1 MILDYLMKPGARI
14 KRWVLLGFV
23 GTMLLSLGVGEIF
36 IHKGYDLTSKMVFIF
51 LALLGIVVIVIS
63 ISEGLKSILRLINSD
78 KINITINDKDVEDLI
93 DDERLLVS
101 GPKIVVVGGGT
112 GLSTMLRGLK
122 KYTNNITA
130 IVTVGDDG
138 GGSGKIREDFG
149 MLPPGDIRNC
159 ILALADTEPIMEKL
173 LQYRFK
179 EGSLE
184 GQSFGNLFLAAM
196 AGISDNF
203 EEAVQRMSSVLAVTG
218 KVLPVTLDDMKLV
231 AILEN
236 GDKID
241 GESRIPDEAIA
252 RKSKIKK
259 LMINPKNAKPLV
271 DALKAIEE
279 ADAIIMGPG
288 SLYTSIIPNM
298 LVTDIADTI
307 CNSDAIKIYISN
319 IMTQPGETDNFDV
332 SDHVKII
339 KKYGGKEIVDYVIAN
354 SGEISEEIKSRYLEE
369 GSTLAKLDIDKLK
382 DLSVEVICDDLIKIK
397 NGTVK
402 HNADKL
408 AEILADTIMEK
419 KLLYDRKKIIEYMYL
434 SQRIKDREKINKDI
448 GL

>member
-1 MILDYLMKPGARI
+1 MILNYLMKPGI
-14 KRWVLLGFV
+14 KVKRWVLLGFV
-23 GTMLLSLGVGEIF
+23 GTILLSLGIGEIF
-36 IHKGYDLTSKMVFIF
+36 IHKDYDLNRRMIFIIS
-51 LALLGIVVIVIS
+51 ALLGLVVIVLAIYK
-63 ISEGLKSILRLINSD
+63 GLKSILRLINSD
-78 KINITINDKDVEDLI
+78 KINITIKDKEVEELI
-93 DDERLLVS
+93 DEERLLVT

-122 KYTNNITA
+122 KYTDNITA

-231 AILEN
+231 ATLEN
-236 GDKID
+236 GDKIE

-252 RKSKIKK
+252 RKSRIKK

-271 DALKAIEE
+271 EALKAIEE

-288 SLYTSIIPNM
+288 SLYTSIIPNL

-307 CNSDAIKIYISN
+307 SNSKAIKIYISN
-319 IMTQPGETDNFDV
+319 IMTQPGETDDFTAFD
-332 SDHVKII
+332 HLKTLMH
-339 KKYGGKEIVDYVIAN
+339 YGGKNCVQYIIAN
-354 SGEISEEIKSRYLEE
+354 NGSISTDIEERYLKEGSKLVELDRDKIKSLNIEIIEE
-369 GSTLAKLDIDKLK
+369 NL
-382 DLSVEVICDDLIKIK
+382 VKIGK
-397 NGTVK
+397 GYVK
-402 HNADKL
+402 HDSEYL
-408 AEILADTIMEK
+408 AEIIMKTIIEK
-419 KLLYDRKKIIEYMYL
+419 ELKLDGEKILEYAYSLQKIRKKT
-434 SQRIKDREKINKDI
+434 KNKQ
-448 GL
+448 

>member
-14 KRWVLLGFV
+14 KRWVLLGFI
-23 GTMLLSLGVGEIF
+23 GTILLSLGVGEIF
-36 IHKGYDLTSKMVFIF
+36 IHKEYDLTSKMVFMF
-51 LALLGIVVIVIS
+51 LALLGVVVIVIS

-78 KINITINDKDVEDLI
+78 KINITINDKDVENLI

-271 DALKAIEE
+271 EALKAIEE

-288 SLYTSIIPNM
+288 SLYTSIIPNL

-307 CNSDAIKIYISN
+307 SKSDAIKIYISN
-319 IMTQPGETDNFDV
+319 IMTQPGETDDFAA
-332 SDHVKII
+332 SDHLKTLIN
-339 KKYGGKEIVDYVIAN
+339 YGGKKCVQYVIAN
-354 SGEISEEIKSRYLEE
+354 NGVIPEDIESRYLKEGSKLVELDRDEIKSL
-369 GSTLAKLDIDKLK
+369 G
-382 DLSVEVICDDLIKIK
+382 VEIIEDNLVKITK
-397 NGTVK
+397 GYVK
-402 HNADKL
+402 HDSEYL
-408 AEILADTIMEK
+408 AEIIMKTVIEK
-419 KLLYDRKKIIEYMYL
+419 ELKWDK
-434 SQRIKDREKINKDI
+434 EKILEYAYSLQKIRERNKK
-448 GL
+448 

>member
-23 GTMLLSLGVGEIF
+23 GTILLALGVGEVF
-36 IHKGYDLTSKMVFIF
+36 IHKEYDLTRKMVCIF
-51 LALLGIVVIVIS
+51 LGLLGVVVIVIS

-78 KINITINDKDVEDLI
+78 KINITINDKNVEDLI
-93 DDERLLVS
+93 DDERLSVS

-122 KYTNNITA
+122 NYTNNITA

-159 ILALADTEPIMEKL
+159 ILALSDTEPIMEKL

-236 GDKID
+236 GDEID

-259 LMINPKNAKPLV
+259 LMINPENAKPLV

-288 SLYTSIIPNM
+288 SLYTSIIPNL

-307 CNSDAIKIYISN
+307 CESDAIKIYISN
-319 IMTQPGETDNFDV
+319 IMTQPGETDDFTAA
-332 SDHVKII
+332 DHLKTLIN
-339 KKYGGKEIVDYVIAN
+339 YGGKKCVDYVIAN
-354 SGEISEEIKSRYLEE
+354 NGTIPDDIKERYLKE
-369 GSTLAKLDIDKLK
+369 GSKL
-382 DLSVEVICDDLIKIK
+382 VELDRDNIKGLGVEIVEENLVK
-397 NGTVK
+397 ITKGYVK
-402 HNADKL
+402 HDS
-408 AEILADTIMEK
+408 EYLADIIMKTVIEK
-419 KLLYDRKKIIEYMYL
+419 ELKWDKEKILEYVYSLQKM
-434 SQRIKDREKINKDI
+434 REKRNTRE
-448 GL
+448 

>member
-23 GTMLLSLGVGEIF
+23 GTILLALGVGEVF
-36 IHKGYDLTSKMVFIF
+36 IHKEYDLTRKMVCIF
-51 LALLGIVVIVIS
+51 LGLLGVVVIVIS

-78 KINITINDKDVEDLI
+78 KINITINDKNVEDLI
-93 DDERLLVS
+93 DDERLSVS

-122 KYTNNITA
+122 NYTNNITA

-203 EEAVQRMSSVLAVTG
+203 EEAVKRMSSVLAVTG

-236 GDKID
+236 GDEID

-259 LMINPKNAKPLV
+259 LMINPENAKPLV

-288 SLYTSIIPNM
+288 SLYTSIIPNL

-307 CNSDAIKIYISN
+307 CESDAIKIYISN
-319 IMTQPGETDNFDV
+319 IMTQPGETDDFTAA
-332 SDHVKII
+332 DHLKTLIN
-339 KKYGGKEIVDYVIAN
+339 YGGKKCVDYVIAN
-354 SGEISEEIKSRYLEE
+354 NGTIPDNIKERYLKE
-369 GSTLAKLDIDKLK
+369 GSKL
-382 DLSVEVICDDLIKIK
+382 VELDRDNIKGLGVEIVEENLVK
-397 NGTVK
+397 ITKGYVK
-402 HNADKL
+402 HDS
-408 AEILADTIMEK
+408 EYLADIIMKTVIEK
-419 KLLYDRKKIIEYMYL
+419 ELKWDKEKILEYVYSLQKM
-434 SQRIKDREKINKDI
+434 REKRNTRE
-448 GL
+448 

>member
-1 MILDYLMKPGARI
+1 MIFEYLMKPGIRI
-14 KRWVLLGFV
+14 KRWVLLGFI
-23 GTMLLSLGVGEIF
+23 GTILLSLGVGEIF
-36 IHKGYDLTSKMVFIF
+36 IHKEYTLTSRMVCIF
-51 LALLGIVVIVIS
+51 LGLLGLVVIIIA
-63 ISEGLKSILRLINSD
+63 ISEGVKSILKLINSE
-78 KINITINDKDVEDLI
+78 KINITINDKEVEELI

-101 GPKIVVVGGGT
+101 GPKIVVIGGGT

-149 MLPPGDIRNC
+149 LLPPGDIRNC

-179 EGSLE
+179 EGRLE

-203 EEAVQRMSSVLAVTG
+203 EEAVQKMSSVLAVTG
-218 KVLPVTLDDMKLV
+218 KVLPVTLDDMKLI

-236 GDKID
+236 GDKIE

-252 RKSKIKK
+252 RKSKINR
-259 LMINPKNAKPLV
+259 LMIEPKNAKPLV

-288 SLYTSIIPNM
+288 SLYTSIIPNL
-298 LVTDIADTI
+298 LVTDIADNI
-307 CNSDAIKIYISN
+307 CKSDAIKIYISN
-319 IMTQPGETDNFDV
+319 IMTQPGETDNFSV
-332 SDHVKII
+332 SDHLKTLI
-339 KKYGGKEIVDYVIAN
+339 KYGGKKSVQYVIAN
-354 SGEISEEIKSRYLEE
+354 NGTIPENIESRYLKE
-369 GSTLAKLDIDKLK
+369 GSKLVNL
-382 DLSVEVICDDLIKIK
+382 
-397 NGTVK
+397 
-402 HNADKL
+402 
-408 AEILADTIMEK
+408 
-419 KLLYDRKKIIEYMYL
+419 
-434 SQRIKDREKINKDI
+434 DREKIKNLGIEIVEENLVKITKGYVKHDSEYLAEI
-448 GL
+448 IMKTVIEKELKWDKEKILEYAYSLQKMREKRKNVE

>member
-319 IMTQPGETDNFDV
+319 IMTQPGETDDFAA
-332 SDHVKII
+332 SDHLRTLIN
-339 KKYGGKEIVDYVIAN
+339 YGGKKCVQYVIAN
-354 SGEISEEIKSRYLEE
+354 NGIIPEDIESRYLKE
-369 GSTLAKLDIDKLK
+369 GSKL
-382 DLSVEVICDDLIKIK
+382 VELDRDKIK
-397 NGTVK
+397 SLGVEIVEDNLVKITKGYVK
-402 HNADKL
+402 HDSEYL
-408 AEILADTIMEK
+408 AEIIMKTVIEK
-419 KLLYDRKKIIEYMYL
+419 ELKLDKEKIIEYAYSLHKM
-434 SQRIKDREKINKDI
+434 RERNKK
-448 GL
+448 

>member
-159 ILALADTEPIMEKL
+159 ILALAD
-173 LQYRFK
+173 
-179 EGSLE
+179 S
-184 GQSFGNLFLAAM
+184 
-196 AGISDNF
+196 
-203 EEAVQRMSSVLAVTG
+203 
-218 KVLPVTLDDMKLV
+218 
-231 AILEN
+231 
-236 GDKID
+236 
-241 GESRIPDEAIA
+241 
-252 RKSKIKK
+252 
-259 LMINPKNAKPLV
+259 
-271 DALKAIEE
+271 
-279 ADAIIMGPG
+279 
-288 SLYTSIIPNM
+288 
-298 LVTDIADTI
+298 
-307 CNSDAIKIYISN
+307 
-319 IMTQPGETDNFDV
+319 
-332 SDHVKII
+332 
-339 KKYGGKEIVDYVIAN
+339 
-354 SGEISEEIKSRYLEE
+354 
-369 GSTLAKLDIDKLK
+369 
-382 DLSVEVICDDLIKIK
+382 
-397 NGTVK
+397 
-402 HNADKL
+402 
-408 AEILADTIMEK
+408 
-419 KLLYDRKKIIEYMYL
+419 
-434 SQRIKDREKINKDI
+434 
-448 GL
+448 

>member
-1 MILDYLMKPGARI
+1 MILDYLMKPGTKI
-14 KRWVLLGFV
+14 KRWVLCGFV
-23 GTMLLSLGVGEIF
+23 GTILLSLGVGEIF
-36 IHKGYDLTSKMVFIF
+36 IHKEYDLTRKMVFIF
-51 LALLGIVVIVIS
+51 LALLGIVVIVVS

-78 KINITINDKDVEDLI
+78 KINITINDKNVEELI

-252 RKSKIKK
+252 RKSKIKE

-271 DALKAIEE
+271 EALKAIEE

-288 SLYTSIIPNM
+288 SLYTSIIPNL

-307 CNSDAIKIYISN
+307 C
-319 IMTQPGETDNFDV
+319 
-332 SDHVKII
+332 
-339 KKYGGKEIVDYVIAN
+339 
-354 SGEISEEIKSRYLEE
+354 
-369 GSTLAKLDIDKLK
+369 
-382 DLSVEVICDDLIKIK
+382 
-397 NGTVK
+397 
-402 HNADKL
+402 
-408 AEILADTIMEK
+408 
-419 KLLYDRKKIIEYMYL
+419 
-434 SQRIKDREKINKDI
+434 
-448 GL
+448 